1 VTTAAKG
8 KGKRKEKKIL
18 SLQTKQGSA
27 SCGIA
32 ALRRRLLHF
41 PRPGARRRQE
51 PLLRRRRAPLP
62 RYEDLSHEILLR
74 AANQTGQ

>member
-32 ALRRRLLHF
+32 ALQVVHATFVLV
-41 PRPGARRRQE
+41 
-51 PLLRRRRAPLP
+51 
-62 RYEDLSHEILLR
+62 
-74 AANQTGQ
+74 T